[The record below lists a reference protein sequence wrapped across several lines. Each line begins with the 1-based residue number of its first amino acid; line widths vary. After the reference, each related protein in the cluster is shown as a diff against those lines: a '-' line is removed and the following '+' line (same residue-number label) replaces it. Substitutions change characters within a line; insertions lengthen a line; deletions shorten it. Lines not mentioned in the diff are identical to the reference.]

1 VAERRGCAGAGWK
14 VYWRL
19 AEARS
24 KNHVKYAALIAAAA
38 LLLVTPAFA
47 QKVTNSAPQP
57 AAATP
62 ALPAPR
68 DVAYPG
74 VLTLDIDATDLD
86 RRIFTIRQTIPVT
99 KAGRLTLLYS
109 EWIPGNH
116 APRGPIYNY
125 SGLRFTAGGKALTW
139 TRDPADVFAFHVDVP
154 SGVESIEVEAQFL
167 SAIETAQGPIMMTP
181 EMLRLNWYIGALY
194 PAGHYARKVNFDVSV
209 KLPPG
214 WDYATAL
221 ETASVAD
228 GVVHF
233 KTASWET
240 VIDSPLFAGK
250 YMRKYDLDPGGRS
263 RVTLNVMGDEAAQAD
278 ASSEIIQVH
287 RNLVVQADKLFGAR
301 HYDHYEFLLSVSERL
316 ATSGIEH
323 QRSSDNGVR
332 SGYFT
337 AWTTG
342 FVSKDLLAHEYV
354 HSWNGKYRRPAELWT
369 PNFNVPMRGGLLWVY
384 EGQTQ
389 YWGHVLAARAGF
401 VSKQQ
406 ALDLIANNA
415 ATYQTRTGREWRA
428 LADTTLDPVIA
439 ARRSLPWHNWQRSED
454 YYSEGQLIW
463 MDVDTLIRERSGGKR
478 SLDDF
483 ARAFFGVNDGD
494 WGQLTYSRKDLV
506 AALNKVEPY
515 NWEAFLAQRVDQ
527 VAPEAPLDGLE
538 RGGYRLVFGDTANA
552 VWRDQESR
560 TRTANLLY
568 SIGLSADSAG
578 KITYI
583 QWDGPA
589 FKAKLNTSLTITGV
603 NGQSYSPERLRA
615 AVAASINQPV
625 DLLIRFQDEFRTVRL
640 DYNGGHRYPR
650 LERIAG
656 KPALIDDILAA
667 R

>member
-1 VAERRGCAGAGWK
+1 M
-14 VYWRL
+14 
-19 AEARS
+19 
-24 KNHVKYAALIAAAA
+24 KYAALIAAAA
-38 LLLVTPAFA
+38 VLLVTPALA

-57 AAATP
+57 AAAAPT
-62 ALPAPR
+62 LPAPR

-74 VLTLDIDATDLD
+74 VLTLEIDATDID
-86 RRIFTIRQTIPVT
+86 RRIFNIRQTIPVA

-125 SGLRFTAGGKALTW
+125 SGLRFTAGGKTLAW
-139 TRDPADVFAFHVDVP
+139 TRDPADVYAFHVEVP
-154 SGVESIEVEAQFL
+154 SGVKSIEVEAQFL
-167 SAIETAQGPIMMTP
+167 SAIESAQGPIMMTP

-209 KLPPG
+209 KLPQG

-221 ETASVAD
+221 ETASVAN
-228 GVVHF
+228 GVVSF

-263 RVTLNVMGDEAAQAD
+263 RVILNVMGDEAAQVEV
-278 ASSEIIQVH
+278 SPEILQVH
-287 RNLVVQADKLFGAR
+287 RNLIVQADKLFGAR
-301 HYDHYEFLLSVSERL
+301 HFDHYDFLVSVSDRL
-316 ATSGIEH
+316 ATAGIEH

-342 FVSKDLLAHEYV
+342 FISKDLLAHEYV

-369 PNFNVPMRGGLLWVY
+369 PNFNVPMRAGLLWVY

-389 YWGHVLAARAGF
+389 YWGHVLAARSGF

-415 ATYQTRTGREWRA
+415 ATYQTRTGREWRP

-463 MDVDTLIRERSGGKR
+463 MDVDTLIREKSGGKR

-483 ARAFFGVNDGD
+483 ARSFFGVNDGD
-494 WGQLTYSRKDLV
+494 CGQLTYTRKDLV

-515 NWEAFLAQRVDQ
+515 DWESFFAKRVDQ

-568 SIGLSADSAG
+568 SIGLTADSTG

-583 QWDGPA
+583 QWDSPA
-589 FKAKLNTSLTITGV
+589 FEAKLNTSLTITGV

-615 AVAASINQPV
+615 AVAASTRQPV

-640 DYNGGHRYPR
+640 DYSGGHRYPR

-656 KPALIDDILAA
+656 KPALIDDILAP

>member
-1 VAERRGCAGAGWK
+1 LK
-14 VYWRL
+14 F
-19 AEARS
+19 
-24 KNHVKYAALIAAAA
+24 AALFAAAA
-38 LLLVTPAFA
+38 VLMITPALA
-47 QKVTNSAPQP
+47 QRAVVNSAPQP
-57 AAATP
+57 VAAAP
-62 ALPAPR
+62 ELPAPR

-74 VLTLDIDATDLD
+74 TLTLEVDATDLD
-86 RRIFTIRQTIPVT
+86 HRIFGLRQTIPVA

-125 SGLRFTAGGKALTW
+125 SGLRFTANGNPLKW
-139 TRDPADVFAFHVDVP
+139 TRDAANVFAFHVDVP
-154 SGVESIEVEAQFL
+154 QGVKAIQVEAQFL
-167 SAIETAQGPIMMTP
+167 SAIEATQGPIMMTP

-194 PAGHYARKVNFDVSV
+194 PAGHFARQVNFDVSV
-209 KLPPG
+209 KLPAG

-221 ETASVAD
+221 ETDSAAN
-228 GVVHF
+228 GVVRF
-233 KTASWET
+233 KAASWET

-278 ASSEIIQVH
+278 ASPEIIQVH
-287 RNLVVQADKLFGAR
+287 RNLVVQADKLYGAR
-301 HYDHYEFLLSVSERL
+301 HFDHYDFLLSVSERL

-342 FVSKDLLAHEYV
+342 FVSKDLLAHEYT
-354 HSWNGKYRRPAELWT
+354 HSWNGKYRRPADMWT
-369 PNFNVPMRGGLLWVY
+369 PNFNMPMRGSLLWVY

-406 ALDLIANNA
+406 ALDLVANNA
-415 ATYQTRTGREWRA
+415 AMYQSRTGREWRP
-428 LADTTLDPVIA
+428 LADTTRDPVIA

-463 MDVDTLIRERSGGKR
+463 MDADTLIRERSAGKR

-483 ARAFFGVNDGD
+483 AKAFFGVNDGD
-494 WGQLTYSRKDLV
+494 WGTLTYARKDLV

-515 NWEAFLAQRVDQ
+515 DWESFFRKRVDD
-527 VAPEAPLDGLE
+527 VAPMAPLDGLE
-538 RGGYRLVFGDTANA
+538 RGGYRLVYSDTANA
-552 VWRDQESR
+552 VWRDGEAR
-560 TRTANLLY
+560 ARNANLLY
-568 SIGLSADSAG
+568 SIGLTADSAG
-578 KITYI
+578 KITYL
-583 QWDGPA
+583 QWGGPA
-589 FKAKLNTSLTITGV
+589 FKAGLNTSLTITGV
-603 NGQSYSPERLRA
+603 NGLPYSPDRLRA
-615 AVAASINQPV
+615 AVAASVNQPV
-625 DLLIRFQDEFRTVRL
+625 ELLVRFQDEFKTIRL
-640 DYNGGHRYPR
+640 DYKGGHRYPK

-656 KPALIDDILAA
+656 KPAYLDDILAP

>member
-1 VAERRGCAGAGWK
+1 M
-14 VYWRL
+14 
-19 AEARS
+19 
-24 KNHVKYAALIAAAA
+24 KYAALIIVAAA
-38 LLLVTPAFA
+38 LLATPALA
-47 QKVTNSAPQP
+47 QTASNSAPQP
-57 AAATP
+57 VAAAP
-62 ALPAPR
+62 ALPSPR
-68 DVAYPG
+68 DVGYPG
-74 VLTLDIDATDLD
+74 VLTLDIDATDID
-86 RRIFTIRQTIPVT
+86 RRIFTIRQTIPVA

-125 SGLRFTAGGKALTW
+125 SGLRFTAGGKTLPW
-139 TRDPADVFAFHVDVP
+139 TRDPANVYAFHVDVP
-154 SGVESIEVEAQFL
+154 SGVKAIEVEAQFL

-194 PAGHYARKVNFDVSV
+194 PAGHFARKVNFDVSV
-209 KLPPG
+209 KLPAG

-221 ETASVAD
+221 ETTSVAN
-228 GVVHF
+228 GVVRF

-263 RVTLNVMGDEAAQAD
+263 RVTLNVMGDEAAQVD
-278 ASSEIIQVH
+278 ASAEIIQVH
-287 RNLVVQADKLFGAR
+287 RNMVVQADKLFGAR
-301 HYDHYEFLLSVSERL
+301 HFDHYDFLVSVSERL
-316 ATSGIEH
+316 ATAGIEH

-337 AWTTG
+337 TWTTG

-369 PNFNVPMRGGLLWVY
+369 PNFNVPMRNSLLWVY

-415 ATYQTRTGREWRA
+415 AAYQTRTGREWRP

-494 WGQLTYSRKDLV
+494 WGQLTYTRKDLV

-515 NWEAFLAQRVDQ
+515 NWEAFFAQRVDQ

-603 NGQSYSPERLRA
+603 NGQPYSPERLRA
-615 AVAASINQPV
+615 AVAASVNQPV

-640 DYNGGHRYPR
+640 DYSGGHLYPR

-656 KPALIDDILAA
+656 KPSLIDDILAA